1 MDENFTSNNI
11 DRDELILDIQES
23 DYKDLITRLKDI
35 NLTIGL
41 LKKQYLDK
49 F

>member
-1 MDENFTSNNI
+1 MDENFSSNNI

>member
-1 MDENFTSNNI
+1 MDENFSSNNI
-11 DRDELILDIQES
+11 DRDELTLDIQES

>member
-1 MDENFTSNNI
+1 MDEKFSSNNI
-11 DRDELILDIQES
+11 DRDELIFDIQES

>member
-1 MDENFTSNNI
+1 MDENFSSNNI

-41 LKKQYLDK
+41 LMKQYLDK

>member
-1 MDENFTSNNI
+1 MDENFSSNNL

>member
-1 MDENFTSNNI
+1 MDENFSSNII

>member
-1 MDENFTSNNI
+1 MDENFSSNNV

>member
-1 MDENFTSNNI
+1 MDENFSSNNI
-11 DRDELILDIQES
+11 DRDDLILDIQES

-41 LKKQYLDK
+41 LKKEYLDK

>member
-1 MDENFTSNNI
+1 MDENFSSNNI
-11 DRDELILDIQES
+11 DKDELILDIQES

-35 NLTIGL
+35 NLIIGL

>member
-1 MDENFTSNNI
+1 MDENFSSNNI
-11 DRDELILDIQES
+11 DRDDLILDIQES

>member
-1 MDENFTSNNI
+1 MDENFSSNNI

-23 DYKDLITRLKDI
+23 DYKDLITKLKDI